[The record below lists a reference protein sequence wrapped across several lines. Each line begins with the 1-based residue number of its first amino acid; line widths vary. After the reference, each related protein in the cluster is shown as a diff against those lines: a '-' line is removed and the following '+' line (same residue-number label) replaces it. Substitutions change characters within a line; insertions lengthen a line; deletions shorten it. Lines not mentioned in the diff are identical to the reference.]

1 MRKVSLTIVLI
12 GILLLPTYALGFD
25 ANGIWGNFDL
35 IDTTVFQG
43 IEIPEVVFM
52 VRENR
57 GIVVVAE
64 IWVDEWESFLSW
76 NAYMGNK
83 SGNTV
88 NINSVRSTV
97 IFNATITLHS
107 DTSATLRVNNCTF
120 FIEDCFFPTGTVI
133 PLQKIL

>member
-1 MRKVSLTIVLI
+1 MKKVSLTIVL
-12 GILLLPTYALGFD
+12 LGV
-25 ANGIWGNFDL
+25 G
-35 IDTTVFQG
+35 
-43 IEIPEVVFM
+43 
-52 VRENR
+52 
-57 GIVVVAE
+57 GIVVVVE
-64 IWVDEWESFLSW
+64 MWVDEWETFLSW

-88 NINSVRSTV
+88 NFSSARSTV

-120 FIEDCFFPTGTVI
+120 FIEDCLFPTGTEI